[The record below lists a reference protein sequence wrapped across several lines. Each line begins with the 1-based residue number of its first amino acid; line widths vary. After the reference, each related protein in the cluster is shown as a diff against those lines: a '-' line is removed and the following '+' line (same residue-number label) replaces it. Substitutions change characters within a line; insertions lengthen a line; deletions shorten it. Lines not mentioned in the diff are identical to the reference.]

1 MWEFLAAV
9 LAAAP
14 TNIFGICQAAEAK
27 YIIGKSPYFW
37 CCNQGKEERE
47 KERQGKCN
55 NDTGWSNHAWIDDA
69 PPTMLMTEGM
79 RTGIACDRYDI
90 NGMNH

>member
-37 CCNQGKEERE
+37 CCNQGKEERK
-47 KERQGKCN
+47 KERQGN
-55 NDTGWSNHAWIDDA
+55 ATMITGWSNHAWIDDA
-69 PPTMLMTEGM
+69 ANDAHDRGDENGDCM
-79 RTGIACDRYDI
+79 RQV
-90 NGMNH
+90 